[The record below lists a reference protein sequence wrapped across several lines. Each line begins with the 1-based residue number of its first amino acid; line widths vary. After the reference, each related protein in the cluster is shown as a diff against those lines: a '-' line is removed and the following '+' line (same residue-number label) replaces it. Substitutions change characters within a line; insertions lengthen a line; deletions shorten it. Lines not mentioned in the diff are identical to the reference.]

1 MALLVPAAFFAAL
14 DRGLGANIGTTESI
28 VNDTMRGHFLKMS
41 RGIAVILL
49 VVYICSRIFL
59 HDPPGDGNA
68 LRVHP
73 NAPEELKRQEWHLA
87 HADPECNQWVCI
99 VMLILAVGVMAFT
112 AEQVSLFSYFN
123 DAVIEFD
130 LDMKLV
136 ESIEFVRAQGNIQE
150 EFVPFPSSLMNIN

>member
-14 DRGLGANIGTTESI
+14 DRGAGAQLGTEGSI
-28 VNDTMRGHFLKMS
+28 VNDTMRGHFLRMS

-59 HDPPGDGNA
+59 HNPPGDDNA
-68 LRVHP
+68 LRLHP
-73 NAPEELKRQEWHLA
+73 DAPEEMKRQEWHLA

-112 AEQVSLFSYFN
+112 AEQVCLFHYFCN
-123 DAVIEFD
+123 IVVRFE
-130 LDMKLV
+130 LDIVAGGKY
-136 ESIEFVRAQGNIQE
+136 
-150 EFVPFPSSLMNIN
+150 